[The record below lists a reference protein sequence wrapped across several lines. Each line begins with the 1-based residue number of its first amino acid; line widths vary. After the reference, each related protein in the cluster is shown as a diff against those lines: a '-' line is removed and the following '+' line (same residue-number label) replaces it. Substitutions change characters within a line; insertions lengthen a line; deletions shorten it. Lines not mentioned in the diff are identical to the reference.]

1 MNNLDLIHPD
11 DGMFEG
17 DLNHYLKVGMQAKE
31 IIINNFLLHDP
42 KFKILFLPCGHGRNV
57 RHFLKIL
64 PPDQIYA
71 SDIVESAVEF
81 MKENFGV
88 NALTSDTSFSTIL
101 DFPKMNIIFVGSLIT
116 HLNESDSIKLIKLL
130 SRRLKKNG
138 LLILSSHGQFVNS
151 RMVSEFNYGLD
162 IESVLRIRSQYS
174 EIGYGFAPYPYD
186 PNYGISLIK
195 LNWFSKLAKRISK
208 LSLVQVTEQLWDN
221 HHDIIVLQKNPLLK
235 TFLAKLR
242 FRKYFSK

>member
-1 MNNLDLIHPD
+1 
-11 DGMFEG
+11 MFEG
-17 DLNHYLKVGMQAKE
+17 DLNHYLKVGMHAKE

-64 PPDQIYA
+64 TPDQIYA

-116 HLNESDSIKLIKLL
+116 HLNEGDSIKLIKLL
-130 SRRLKKNG
+130 SRGLKK
-138 LLILSSHGQFVNS
+138 
-151 RMVSEFNYGLD
+151 MDY
-162 IESVLRIRSQYS
+162 
-174 EIGYGFAPYPYD
+174 
-186 PNYGISLIK
+186 
-195 LNWFSKLAKRISK
+195 
-208 LSLVQVTEQLWDN
+208 
-221 HHDIIVLQKNPLLK
+221 
-235 TFLAKLR
+235 
-242 FRKYFSK
+242 

>member
-130 SRRLKKNG
+130 SRRLKKKWT
-138 LLILSSHGQFVNS
+138 INS
-151 RMVSEFNYGLD
+151 FIPRP
-162 IESVLRIRSQYS
+162 IC
-174 EIGYGFAPYPYD
+174 
-186 PNYGISLIK
+186 
-195 LNWFSKLAKRISK
+195 
-208 LSLVQVTEQLWDN
+208 
-221 HHDIIVLQKNPLLK
+221 
-235 TFLAKLR
+235 
-242 FRKYFSK
+242 